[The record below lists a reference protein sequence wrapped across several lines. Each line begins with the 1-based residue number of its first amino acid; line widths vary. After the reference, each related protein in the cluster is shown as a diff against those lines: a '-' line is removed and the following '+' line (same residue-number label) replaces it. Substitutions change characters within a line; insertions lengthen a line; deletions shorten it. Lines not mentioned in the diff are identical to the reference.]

1 MPVPKP
7 SSPLVADFDILIN
20 QKLLSV
26 EEESHVINITVEKD
40 LNLPSMFTLEVTG
53 SVSRATETTW
63 MDDELFSIGNQVEIK
78 MGYANDIA
86 TVINAEITGLEPEFV
101 ANRAPSLTIRGY
113 DLRHRLLR
121 DRQTRTFIQQKDSD
135 IAAQIAQAAKLT
147 PQVKD
152 SQVVHDYVVQ
162 ANQTDLEFLAER
174 ARLIQYDVFVED
186 KTLFFQPV
194 ANGDSKILTLT
205 LEQDLLEFYPRLSS
219 MQQISQVRV
228 QGWNPKDK
236 KEVVGQA
243 KAGDEVAMGGE
254 NSGAALVKTAFGD
267 AIALV
272 TDHPIITQGE
282 ADQLA
287 KAKLNQQVLGLI
299 VGEGMSW
306 GRTDLEPGKVIQLE
320 GLGKRFSGL
329 YYLTAV
335 THRYQPNRGY
345 YSHFQVRRSALG
357 RG

>member
-1 MPVPKP
+1 MPVPQP

-26 EEESHVINITVEKD
+26 EQDAHVINVTVEQD
-40 LNLPSMFTLEVTG
+40 LHLPSMLTLEITG
-53 SVSRATETTW
+53 SVSRATQVTW
-63 MDDELFSIGNQVEIK
+63 MDDQLWAIGNQIEIR
-78 MGYANDIA
+78 MGYANDLA
-86 TVINAEITGLEPEFV
+86 TVMSGEIMSLEPEFV

-135 IAAQIAQAAKLT
+135 IAVQIAQAAGLT

-152 SQVVHDYVVQ
+152 SLVVHDYIVQ
-162 ANQTDLEFLAER
+162 ANQTDLEFLTQR
-174 ARLIQYDVFVED
+174 ARLIEYDLYVED

-194 ANGDSKILTLT
+194 ANANSKIMTLS
-205 LEQDLLEFYPRLSS
+205 LEQDLLEFYPRLSP
-219 MQQISQVRV
+219 MHQISQVTL

-236 KEVVGQA
+236 QTVVGQA
-243 KAGDEVAMGGE
+243 RIGHEISLMGGE
-254 NSGAALVKTAFGD
+254 QSGASLVTTTFGE
-267 AIALV
+267 AIALII
-272 TDHPIITQGE
+272 DHPIMTQAE

-287 KAKLNQQVLGLI
+287 KAKLNQQVLELI
-299 VGEGMSW
+299 VGEGMSR
-306 GRTDLEPGKVIQLE
+306 GRTDLQPGKVIELT

-335 THRYQPNRGY
+335 THRYKSNRGY
-345 YSHFQVRRSALG
+345 YSHFQVRRNAI
-357 RG
+357 